1 MHPRTTSERRFS
13 LEIAVMS
20 HFRQNMSTQCVLC
33 ESELRIT
40 NVIYVTVLFLL
51 CPRFGSNSVV
61 IEETYAILI
70 YRINPKTCDLLT
82 WMLPQGLHV
91 GKHSMRK
98 VIFVLRQCQPDATKC
113 FSL

>member
-1 MHPRTTSERRFS
+1 M
-13 LEIAVMS
+13 
-20 HFRQNMSTQCVLC
+20 LC

-70 YRINPKTCDLLT
+70 YRINPKTHDLGT

-91 GKHSMRK
+91 GKHSMHALVSVRL
-98 VIFVLRQCQPDATKC
+98 FL
-113 FSL
+113 S